1 MESHNNQ
8 NPEII
13 AALDIGT
20 TKVCVVVGKRNIL
33 NKIEV
38 LGYGKVSSEGVI
50 RGVVSNI
57 DKTVKA
63 ISDAIDLAEKM
74 SRHEIQKV
82 HVGIAGQHIKSLQHQ
97 GVLYRNN
104 PQEEIT
110 REDVEK
116 LVQDMY
122 KIALPPGDQILH
134 VIPQEF
140 TVDDEEGIMDPV
152 GMSGSRLQSNFHIIT
167 GNTSA
172 ASNILRCIEKA
183 GLVAESMT
191 LEPLASA
198 ESVLSKEEKEAGVVM
213 VDIGDRKSVV

>member
-1 MESHNNQ
+1 METQNFQ
-8 NPEII
+8 NPDII

-20 TKVCVVVGKRNIL
+20 TKVCVVVGRRNIL
-33 NKIEV
+33 GKIEI
-38 LGYGKVSSEGVI
+38 LGFGKVNSEGVI

-63 ISDAIDLAEKM
+63 ICDAVDLAEKM
-74 SRHEIQKV
+74 SKQEIQRV

-110 REDVEK
+110 KEDVDK
-116 LVQDMY
+116 LIQDMY

-140 TVDDEEGIMDPV
+140 TVDEEEGIIDPAKV
-152 GMSGSRLQSNFHIIT
+152 ARTALEN
-167 GNTSA
+167 
-172 ASNILRCIEKA
+172 ASSVA
-183 GLVAESMT
+183 GLMLTTEVLVTDLKDDQKEIAG
-191 LEPLASA
+191 
-198 ESVLSKEEKEAGVVM
+198 SV
-213 VDIGDRKSVV
+213 R